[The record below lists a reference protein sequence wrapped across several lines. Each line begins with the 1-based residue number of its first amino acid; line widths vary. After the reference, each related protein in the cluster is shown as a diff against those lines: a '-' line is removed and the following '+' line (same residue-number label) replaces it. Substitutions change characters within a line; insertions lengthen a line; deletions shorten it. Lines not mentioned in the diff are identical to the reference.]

1 MELFNIEAEQAIL
14 GSIILN
20 NNKIEQLDILEPKH
34 FYLPAHEKLFKHL
47 RNCVQ
52 NEEKRQ
58 DSVTL
63 KTFFKL
69 EKSMALLEEDYLSQ
83 LLAVAGNISVFV
95 SLKDY
100 AKDLI
105 VLWQKRELF
114 DAIKEINQADTLLEI
129 KNQLNE
135 KFNAI
140 ETEIEDLPKSAEDL
154 MRDFIIRKVENKEVG
169 ELIQTQFKN
178 LDSILGGLYPANL
191 VILGGKTSMGKTAV
205 GLNVARRI
213 AEVTEEK
220 EGVPTYLLSIEMKN
234 DEVLGRFLMDEASI
248 NGYRLRTATLKPIE
262 EQAAMIAKNSFKS
275 KLLMEDKAG
284 WDMTKIHTRVKQ
296 LVKKFG
302 VKVVVIDY
310 LQKIVPA
317 SLKESR
323 ERQIGGIAE
332 DLKTMAKKLDIV
344 VIVLCQLSRENDKRP
359 NKRPLLSDLRDSGS
373 IEQEADVVL
382 FVHRD
387 DYYLEK
393 EAEPEHSP
401 NYSRWLETYNRV
413 KGKAVL
419 LVAKNRNGQTGESEM
434 KFDKE
439 FQRFTETN

>member
-1 MELFNIEAEQAIL
+1 MDLFNIEAEQAIL

-47 RNCVQ
+47 RNCIQ

-63 KTFFKL
+63 KTYFKL
-69 EKSMALLEEDYLSQ
+69 EKSMVTMPEDYLSQ
-83 LLAVAGNISVFV
+83 LLLAAGQVSVLI

-114 DAIKEINQADTLLEI
+114 NAIKEINEADTLSEI
-129 KNQLNE
+129 KNQLNA
-135 KFNAI
+135 KFDAL
-140 ETEIEDLPKSAEDL
+140 ETETEDLPNSAEFL
-154 MRDFIIRKVENKEVG
+154 MQDFIFRKVEQKEKG
-169 ELIQTQFKN
+169 ELIKTGFQK
-178 LDSILGGLYPANL
+178 LDKVTGGFYPANL
-191 VILGGKTSMGKTAV
+191 VILGGKTSMGKSAV
-205 GLNVARRI
+205 GLNI
-213 AEVTEEK
+213 AKNIAK
-220 EGVPTYLLSIEMKN
+220 EIPTYLLSIEMKN
-234 DEVLGRFLMDEASI
+234 DEVMGRFLMDEASV
-248 NGYRLRTATLKPIE
+248 NGYRLRDCDLKPME
-262 EQAAMIAKNSFKS
+262 EQAALIAKNNFKS
-275 KLLMEDKAG
+275 KLYVEDKAG
-284 WDMTKIHTRVKQ
+284 WNVAKIHNRVKQ
-296 LVKKFG
+296 LVKKLKI
-302 VKVVVIDY
+302 KVVIIDY
-310 LQKIVPA
+310 LQKIAP
-317 SLKESR
+317 SNPKESR

-332 DLKTMAKKLDIV
+332 DLKTMAKKLDVV
-344 VIVLCQLSRENDKRP
+344 VIVLCQMSRENEKRQ

-393 EAEPEHSP
+393 EAEPEYSP

-413 KGKAVL
+413 KGKALVI
-419 LVAKNRNGQTGESEM
+419 VAKNRNGQVGESEM
-434 KFDKE
+434 NFDKE
-439 FQRFTETN
+439 FQRFTEIN